1 MKERIE
7 MIVVALFS
15 LFGAVVVFALVH
27 EYLPSWVYY
36 SCMGV
41 FVIWFLYDVY
51 KPVEEDDLHKKV
63 QRLNDLIVLREH
75 ICKKYC
81 SDDFIELKNKID
93 KEQERILKN
102 IKL

>member
-15 LFGAVVVFALVH
+15 LFGAVVAFALIH

-41 FVIWFLYDVY
+41 FVIWFLYDVS
-51 KPVEEDDLHKKV
+51 KPEKEDDLHKKV

-75 ICKKYC
+75 IGKKYC

-93 KEQERILKN
+93 KEQERILKS

>member
-15 LFGAVVVFALVH
+15 LFGAVVAFALVH

-36 SCMGV
+36 SCIGV
-41 FVIWFLYDVY
+41 FLIWFLYDVS
-51 KPVEEDDLHKKV
+51 KPEKEDDLHKKI
-63 QRLNDLIVLREH
+63 QRLNDLITLREW
-75 ICKKYC
+75 IKDNTYNDSFFLEKV
-81 SDDFIELKNKID
+81 I
-93 KEQERILKN
+93 KEQEKIVKS

>member
-15 LFGAVVVFALVH
+15 LFGAVVAFALVH

-36 SCMGV
+36 SCIGV
-41 FVIWFLYDVY
+41 FLIWFLCDVS
-51 KPVEEDDLHKKV
+51 KPEKEDDLHKKI
-63 QRLNDLIVLREH
+63 QRLNDLITLREW
-75 ICKKYC
+75 IKDNTYNDSIFLEKV
-81 SDDFIELKNKID
+81 I
-93 KEQERILKN
+93 KEQEKIVKS